1 MSREIVKNID
11 WVGAIDWTVR
21 DFHGYETFRGTTYN
35 AYLLRDE
42 KTTLIDSVKAPFAG
56 KLLEQVA
63 AMVDL
68 AQVKYV
74 VCNHAEPDHAGALP
88 EVLHAMPQAVLLCNR
103 KCAATLAEYFPGM
116 NWNIQAVADGR
127 TVSIGRR
134 SLQFFETPMVHWP
147 ESMCTYVP
155 EEKLLFSMDIFGQHR
170 ADSERFDDEVE
181 PEGLMY
187 DAKSYYAN
195 IVMPYDKAV
204 RDCLTKFS
212 TLQIDIAAPSHGLIW
227 RSEVREIISA
237 YSAWAN
243 HRVRPKVLVLY
254 DTMWG
259 ATGLM
264 AEAIAAGAM
273 QPGVSVSLLNVRR
286 EALSRIAT
294 EVLEAAALAV
304 GSATLNRSM
313 MPMLAAVLAY
323 LEGLRPL
330 GKVALAFGTY
340 GWGRGGAEA
349 VAEAFNRL
357 QWEQVAEPL
366 RARWRPSEEL
376 LAECRRVGKLLAER
390 AAALAQ
396 D

>member
-1 MSREIVKNID
+1 MSVKIVENID

-42 KTTLIDSVKAPFAG
+42 KTALIDTVKATFAG

-63 AMVDL
+63 VLVDL
-68 AQVKYV
+68 SQVKYV

-88 EVLHAMPQAVLLCNR
+88 EVLQAMPQAVLLCNR
-103 KCAATLAEYFPGM
+103 KCAATLAAYFPGAS
-116 NWNIQAVADGR
+116 WNTQTVADDQR
-127 TVSIGRR
+127 ISLGRR
-134 SLQFFETPMVHWP
+134 SLQFIDTPMVHWP

-170 ADSERFDDEVE
+170 ADSERFDDEVGL
-181 PEGLMY
+181 EGLMD

-195 IVMPYDKAV
+195 IVMPYAKAV
-204 RDCLTKFS
+204 CDCLAKLAA
-212 TLQIDIAAPSHGLIW
+212 LQIDIAAPSHGLIW
-227 RSEVREIISA
+227 GSHLAEIILA
-237 YSAWAN
+237 YTDWAN
-243 HRVRPKVLVLY
+243 QHVRPKVVVLY

-259 ATGLM
+259 TTEKM

-286 EALSRIAT
+286 EALSRIAS
-294 EVLEAAALAV
+294 EVLDAAALAV
-304 GSATLNRSM
+304 GSATLNRGM

-330 GKVALAFGTY
+330 GKAAVAFGAY

-349 VAEAFNRL
+349 ISDTINRMG
-357 QWEQVAEPL
+357 WEQIAEPL
-366 RARWRPSEEL
+366 CAQWQPSPEL
-376 LAECRRVGKLLAER
+376 LIECRRLGKLLAER
-390 AAALAQ
+390 ALAIGRS
-396 D
+396 